1 MKGCIALR
9 DFGKIESM
17 KPWRAIGQIHFNLL
31 AFLFG
36 GILVAGANT
45 TGTALAGWAEVEI
58 TPPLG
63 IGLGGRGG
71 PETRANKVLDPLYAQ
86 VTYLKDGKGTGFV
99 LVSFDVV
106 GLPHDL
112 SDRIRSDIVHE
123 LGVEWNLV
131 VLNASHTHSGPYMI
145 RSLMA
150 GVGPAPQIEIDYFKS
165 LEEKI
170 VSATR
175 AAATGLQP
183 VQVEVFQ
190 GTSQAAINRRGK

>member
-1 MKGCIALR
+1 MKAVRI
-9 DFGKIESM
+9 S
-17 KPWRAIGQIHFNLL
+17 RAILFVLL
-31 AFLFG
+31 SIAA
-36 GILVAGANT
+36 AGEF
-45 TGTALAGWAEVEI
+45 TARAASHPGAMAGWAEVEI

-71 PETRANKVLDPLYAQ
+71 PGTLASKILDPLYAQ
-86 VTYLKDGKGTGFV
+86 VTYLKDGKGSGFV

-131 VLNASHTHSGPYMI
+131 VLNMSHTHSGPYMI

-150 GVGPAPQIEIDYFKS
+150 GVGPAPQIEIDYFKA
-165 LEEKI
+165 LEDKI
-170 VSATR
+170 ISATR
-175 AAATGLQP
+175 VARHSLQP
-183 VQVEVFQ
+183 IKASVYQ
-190 GTSQAAINRRGK
+190 GAARIGINRRGKNANGRSAMLPD